1 VQEEPEFDA
10 EEEYKN
16 ARRFMAGPKKSL
28 KQSDMDAIDYSVGK
42 EADQATLDEQIAEKK
57 REYLD
62 GAEDDLRE
70 YGIYDS
76 DDEIDFSNFESS
88 RTKSKK
94 QDKDEAPS
102 LFGRLTGAFQNY
114 TGNKTLTK
122 ADLAPILKQFSESL
136 TEKNVSAEIAQEICN
151 SVE

>member
-1 VQEEPEFDA
+1 
-10 EEEYKN
+10 
-16 ARRFMAGPKKSL
+16 MAGPKKSL

-57 REYLD
+57 REYLE

-94 QDKDEAPS
+94 QDKD
-102 LFGRLTGAFQNY
+102 
-114 TGNKTLTK
+114 
-122 ADLAPILKQFSESL
+122 
-136 TEKNVSAEIAQEICN
+136 
-151 SVE
+151 